1 MLLTLL
7 ALAVPLPA
15 LAISESDSVAQP
27 GPAAISVSAALDS
40 CGVLDGGI
48 VCKINVAYS
57 QIPGATSYSA
67 TVTAANGSVTDYG
80 TVGANATTLYV
91 PYAGDGGYR
100 IRITAYGTPEHATE
114 DSDDQG
120 EVIASG
126 VSRPGTEEG
135 APRTR
140 RNVKSIQRRRVAMA
154 RLQSQPIA
162 TPAPTCEAA
171 SAPEPAP
178 TSEPEPLPEQPP
190 EDLDAENPDEDA
202 DGVLDADEQAAY
214 DAAVA
219 AQLAAVEPAVADPA
233 PAAC

>member
-1 MLLTLL
+1 M
-7 ALAVPLPA
+7 
-15 LAISESDSVAQP
+15 
-27 GPAAISVSAALDS
+27 
-40 CGVLDGGI
+40 
-48 VCKINVAYS
+48 
-57 QIPGATSYSA
+57 
-67 TVTAANGSVTDYG
+67 
-80 TVGANATTLYV
+80 
-91 PYAGDGGYR
+91 
-100 IRITAYGTPEHATE
+100 
-114 DSDDQG
+114 
-120 EVIASG
+120 IASR

-135 APRTR
+135 APR
-140 RNVKSIQRRRVAMA
+140 
-154 RLQSQPIA
+154 IA
-162 TPAPTCEAA
+162 PEREIDSPAPTCEAA